1 MDAFTGIRQAVVMAR
16 EDVPGLVRLVGYFT
30 CTAAVDQVALKAH
43 LAAMMPDYMVPSV
56 FVMLDAFPLTPNRK
70 VDRKALPAP
79 QVRTVATAPAPMETA
94 VAAPAP
100 RAEEP
105 PAMTPAPTPAASAAP
120 SGDTFTQSTAEAAI
134 AAIWSRILG
143 VQGIGARDNF
153 FDLGGHS
160 LLAVQAHRE
169 IRADLGIRSLSITD
183 IFRFPV
189 LSALAAKL
197 VDEPLPEGSTPV
209 AAPAPTA
216 PAPAAPQVAAPPPP
230 APQPATQLL
239 HPSEDRATFRTEAM
253 NRRRQLRAERLPR
266 TG

>member
-1 MDAFTGIRQAVVMAR
+1 
-16 EDVPGLVRLVGYFT
+16 
-30 CTAAVDQVALKAH
+30 
-43 LAAMMPDYMVPSV
+43 
-56 FVMLDAFPLTPNRK
+56 
-70 VDRKALPAP
+70 
-79 QVRTVATAPAPMETA
+79 
-94 VAAPAP
+94 
-100 RAEEP
+100 
-105 PAMTPAPTPAASAAP
+105 MTPAPVATSAP
-120 SGDTFTQSTAEAAI
+120 SDNTYTQASAEAAI

-189 LSALAAKL
+189 LSALAVKL
-197 VDEPLPEGSTPV
+197 VGQPLPEGGAPV

-216 PAPAAPQVAAPPPP
+216 PAPAPVTPKVAAPPPPP
-230 APQPATQLL
+230 APQPATQLQ
-239 HPSEDRATFRTEAM
+239 HPSEDRATFRSEAM
-253 NRRRQLRAERLPR
+253 TRRRQLRAERLPR

>member
-1 MDAFTGIRQAVVMAR
+1 MCRGWW
-16 EDVPGLVRLVGYFT
+16 RLVGYYT
-30 CTAAVDQVALKAH
+30 STAAVDEAALKAH
-43 LAAMMPDYMVPSV
+43 LAAMMPDYMVPTA

-70 VDRKALPAP
+70 VDRKALPVP
-79 QVRTVATAPAPMETA
+79 QVRTVATAPVAQNPA

-100 RAEEP
+100 EVQER
-105 PAMTPAPTPAASAAP
+105 PAITPAAVAPVAPVAAP
-120 SGDTFTQSTAEAAI
+120 SDNTYNQATAEAAI

-189 LSALAAKL
+189 LSALAVKL
-197 VDEPLPEGSTPV
+197 VGQPMPQGSASV
-209 AAPAPTA
+209 AAPAQTA
-216 PAPAAPQVAAPPPP
+216 PAPAAPQVAAPQPP
-230 APQPATQLL
+230 AQQVAAPPQPATQLQ
-239 HPSEDRATFRTEAM
+239 HPSENRATFRSEAM